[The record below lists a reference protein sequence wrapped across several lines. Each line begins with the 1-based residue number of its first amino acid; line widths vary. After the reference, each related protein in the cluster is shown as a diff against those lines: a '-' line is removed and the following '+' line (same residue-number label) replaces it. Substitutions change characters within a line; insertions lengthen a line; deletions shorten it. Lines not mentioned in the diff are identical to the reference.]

1 MHTPSDQVTA
11 RNPSYRNI
19 RTCAHRY
26 KPKDAPKEFFFFWIS
41 GKKPGNFLYVNQKE
55 DEV

>member
-19 RTCAHRY
+19 RTCAQRY
-26 KPKDAPKEFFFFWIS
+26 KPKDALEKKKFFLIS
-41 GKKPGNFLYVNQKE
+41 GKNPGNFLYVN
-55 DEV
+55 